1 MSRIFCEQ
9 GTVDW
14 FTARTARVTASQVAD
29 AMSYLKRGAKNGEK
43 GAESQ
48 ARKDYKA
55 QLVVETLT
63 GISQENYV
71 SPAMIWGTEQEPY
84 ARALYEV
91 EKGVSVEQVGFFVHP
106 EIDRFG
112 ASPDGLVGDD
122 GLLEV
127 KCPNSG
133 THLEYIINGVAP
145 EQYHPQML
153 AEMACAERQ
162 WCDFVSYDPRMPKHL
177 QLFVVRF
184 FRDDAKIA
192 AMEEEVTKFL
202 AEVDDLLERLPKDD
216 SPESIIAQ
224 AEAELVAKQVEE
236 DMLLIT
242 EEDVC
247 QHSQ

>member
-14 FTARTARVTASQVAD
+14 FTARTARVTASRVAA
-29 AMSYLKRGAKNGEK
+29 AMSYLKRASKNGEK
-43 GAESQ
+43 GTESQ

-71 SPAMIWGTEQEPY
+71 SPEMIWGIEQEPF

-112 ASPDGLVGDD
+112 ASPDGLVEGD
-122 GLLEV
+122 GLVEI

-133 THLEYIINGVAP
+133 THLEYIINDVPPGT
-145 EQYHPQML
+145 YHAQML
-153 AEMACAERQ
+153 ANMACAERQ

-177 QLFVVRF
+177 QMFVVRF
-184 FRDDAKIA
+184 HRDDARIA
-192 AMEEEVTKFL
+192 EMEEEVKKFL
-202 AEVDDLLERLPKDD
+202 TEVDEMIAKLPQGEPGAEVDSEAAAL
-216 SPESIIAQ
+216 IA
-224 AEAELVAKQVEE
+224 AQVQE

-242 EEDVC
+242 EQEANDA
-247 QHSQ
+247 